1 MSLLNFIPFFL
12 HSSLNYHILFY
23 FVLYRFYLSG
33 VGGQWC
39 MDAVER
45 REYAS
50 KKAQLAAAE
59 LAKLSKR
66 VCGEHLDIDFQ
77 VSVLGFIS
85 RISSLL

>member
-1 MSLLNFIPFFL
+1 MAINEFTKFYSLFSSFIHELSYSILLRPLSFL
-12 HSSLNYHILFY
+12 
-23 FVLYRFYLSG
+23 LSG

-45 REYAS
+45 RKYAS

-77 VSVLGFIS
+77 VSVMVFI
-85 RISSLL
+85 